1 MSRCLPALAIAGCA
15 AACGTPTPTA
25 PVQPIP
31 FSHEIHAGQ
40 NQIGCTLCHAY
51 ALRGPVAGIPSTARC
66 NGCHKFV
73 ATDKPA
79 VQKVNQAFSAGKP
92 LVWERVYFLPDQ
104 VFFTHE
110 RHLAA
115 GLRCQQC
122 HGPVETMKVTERV
135 APLTMGW
142 CLGCHLERHA
152 PTDCLTCHK

>member
-1 MSRCLPALAIAGCA
+1 M
-15 AACGTPTPTA
+15 
-25 PVQPIP
+25 QPIP
-31 FSHEIHAGQ
+31 FSHKLHVTD

-51 ALRGPVAGIPSTARC
+51 AARGPVAGIPSDARC

-73 ATDKPA
+73 GMDKP
-79 VQKVNQAFSAGKP
+79 VIQKLNQTFAKGEP
-92 LVWERVYFLPDQ
+92 LVWERLYWLPDM

-110 RHLAA
+110 RHVAA

-122 HGPVETMKVTERV
+122 HGPVEAMTVTRRE

-142 CLGCHLERHA
+142 CLDCHLAKHA